1 MRNEPSANRPAV
13 TIGELSR
20 RTGLPVKTLRFW
32 SDEGLLPPAARS
44 KSGYR
49 LYGEEALVRLDL
61 VRSLREAGLGL
72 DAIRK
77 VLRRDLSLAAALR
90 LHLATV
96 EAHVASL
103 QRVAAAL
110 RAAIAKGEPDE
121 SDVRRLCAV
130 TRLTNEE
137 RKKVIEDFYARVS
150 EGIPVDDAWRQKMI
164 GASTPNLPDNP
175 TQAQLDAWIELAD
188 LVQEPSFV
196 EYLRTSAKETWDR
209 KVDVNVLRQANET
222 ASQAAAAARARG
234 DSPESAAGRAIV
246 DAYVEGISK
255 ATGKPISEA
264 MKRGVRERFERHDPR
279 ASRYWELVAI
289 MNGRPPGAGNA
300 PTVAD
305 WRFITDAIKH
315 HLS

>member
-1 MRNEPSANRPAV
+1 MRMEPRF

-49 LYGEEALVRLDL
+49 MYGEEALVRLDL

-77 VLRRDLSLAAALR
+77 VLRRDLSLAEALR

-110 RAAIAKGEPDE
+110 RAAIAKDEPDE

-137 RKKVIEDFYARVS
+137 RKAVIENFYARIS
-150 EGIPVDDAWRQKMI
+150 EGIPVDDAWKQKMI
-164 GASTPNLPDNP
+164 GASTPTLPDNP
-175 TQAQLDAWIELAD
+175 TQAQLDAWIELAE
-188 LVQEPSFV
+188 LVQDPTFV
-196 EYLRTSAKETWDR
+196 AYLRTTTKETWER
-209 KVDVNVLRQANET
+209 KVDVAALQKANEA
-222 ASQAAAAARARG
+222 ASKAAGEARARG
-234 DSPESAAGRAIV
+234 ESPESASGKAIV
-246 DAYVEGISK
+246 EAYLEGISQ
-255 ATGKPISEA
+255 ATGKPISEVF
-264 MKRGVRERFERHDPR
+264 KKGVRERFERHDPR

-289 MNGRPPGAGNA
+289 MSGRPSA
-300 PTVAD
+300 PVPSVED
-305 WRFITDAIKH
+305 WRFITEAVKH
-315 HLS
+315 HIR